1 MCFNVGNT
9 LFRLWKQSVSI
20 METECFYKGNKVFR
34 LWKQSGNKNEV
45 GKKSLLNG
53 EKALRFT
60 ETAPVE
66 RGGNGVLGTGECE
79 GDSTG

>member
-1 MCFNVGNT
+1 
-9 LFRLWKQSVSI
+9 

-34 LWKQSGNKNEV
+34 LWKQSGNKNYV

-60 ETAPVE
+60 ETAPAE
-66 RGGNGVLGTGECE
+66 RGENAVLGTGECE

>member
-45 GKKSLLNG
+45 EKK
-53 EKALRFT
+53 
-60 ETAPVE
+60 PV
-66 RGGNGVLGTGECE
+66 V
-79 GDSTG
+79 

>member
-1 MCFNVGNT
+1 
-9 LFRLWKQSVSI
+9 

-53 EKALRFT
+53 GKTLSFT
-60 ETAPVE
+60 EIIPAE

-79 GDSTG
+79 GGSTG